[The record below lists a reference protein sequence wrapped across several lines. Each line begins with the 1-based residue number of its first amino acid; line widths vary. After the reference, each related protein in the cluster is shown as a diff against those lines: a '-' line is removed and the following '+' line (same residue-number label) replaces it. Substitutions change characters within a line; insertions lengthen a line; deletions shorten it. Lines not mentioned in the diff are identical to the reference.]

1 VEVTLNAALQS
12 LATGPLFP
20 FASWDRS
27 LVPQSPGVYSVWRS
41 DCLIYIGMAGRSQEQ
56 KAGLRGRL
64 TQHDNGRRSGDQLCM
79 YVSDRLVLP
88 ELTREQVLSIAA
100 GTHSLDHLTKAFIH
114 REVAFRFVVC
124 TDPGSA
130 RALEKEARMA
140 GVPGAGV
147 PMLNPHPGRPP
158 QNDRAPGRE

>member
-1 VEVTLNAALQS
+1 MEVALNPALQI

-20 FASWDRS
+20 FATWDRS
-27 LVPQSPGVYSVWRS
+27 LVPQSPGVYSAWRNG
-41 DCLIYIGMAGRSQEQ
+41 CLIYVGMAGRSYDQ

-64 TQHDNGRRSGDQLCM
+64 IQHAAGRRSGDQFCI
-79 YVSDRLVLP
+79 YVCDRLVLP

-100 GTHSLDHLTKAFIH
+100 GTDSLDHLTKAFIH
-114 REVAFRFVVC
+114 REVAFRFVAC
-124 TDPGSA
+124 PDPDSA

-147 PMLNPHPGRPP
+147 PMLNPLAG
-158 QNDRAPGRE
+158 RAP